1 MMRLQ
6 RLRRN
11 APAKLCGRRLATVL
25 ALVVLAL
32 LLIVSRDAAAA
43 ESIERFEGQID
54 IAPDGTLTVSETIRV
69 RAEGHSIKRG
79 IYRDFPLTFR
89 DAQGRRRQVSFE
101 LLDVTR
107 DGRPEPHFIRRSGDG
122 LRIYA
127 GEENVLLRTGT
138 YTYGIRYRTSRQIR
152 FLTDHDELFWNVTGN
167 EWSFPILSA
176 TASLRLPQSAAPA
189 RWTAYT
195 GSFGERGD
203 AWRGDVAADGT
214 LQVETTRP
222 LAAGQGLSIVAE
234 IPRGLV
240 AQPSGATAWRYALL
254 DHRSTILGS
263 AGALVVLVYYLLAW
277 NAVGRDPKKGVIIPL
292 FRPPENISAALAG
305 YVRDWGWS
313 GGWRDFT
320 AAAVSLAV
328 KGLLVFNDAGGDLTL
343 ARRGTGTV
351 GSAEKLPA
359 GERTILGWVDAHGG
373 TVRIDKA
380 NGASLASIFSRF
392 KSSIEKENR
401 NRFFRRNLG
410 FFLFGV
416 ALTAMTIIAVLVFGK
431 LAQEEIAVLVIGTVV
446 CAAVGTLI
454 TPGLRVLMGRR
465 QVRTI
470 IHAGI
475 NFTFA
480 TVAVTVAWTLYARS
494 NIELPQGFVRHIF
507 DELAQYG
514 FPLVLIGGLAM
525 LNGLFYYLMRAPTA
539 AGRVVMDRI
548 EGLELYMRTAE
559 TERLNIRDAP
569 DLTTE
574 TFERLLPYAIAL
586 GVEKPWSE
594 AFAKAFARAHP
605 GRDVTSAYQPAWHGG
620 RGWSGSDFGRSI
632 SAAVSSSQ
640 SAFTSSLPA
649 PQSSSSGFSSG
660 GGSGGGGGGGGGGG
674 W

>member
-1 MMRLQ
+1 MRLQ

-11 APAKLCGRRLATVL
+11 APAKAFGCRLASVL
-25 ALVVLAL
+25 ALFVLAISL
-32 LLIVSRDAAAA
+32 LVSRDAAAT
-43 ESIERFEGQID
+43 ESIERFDGQID

-69 RAEGHSIKRG
+69 HAEGRDIKHG

-89 DAQGRRRQVSFE
+89 DAQGQRRQVSFE
-101 LLDVTR
+101 LLEVTR
-107 DGRPEPHFIRRSGDG
+107 DGRPEPHFIRSSVDG

-127 GEENVLLRTGT
+127 GEENMLLGPGT

-152 FLTDHDELFWNVTGN
+152 FLSDHDELFWNVTGN

-176 TASLRLPQSAAPA
+176 TASLRLPQSAAPV

-203 AWRGDVAADGT
+203 AWHGEVAADGT
-214 LQVETTRP
+214 LQVATTHP
-222 LAAGQGLSIVAE
+222 LAARQGLSIVAE

-240 AQPSGATAWRYALL
+240 AQPSRTTTWRYALL
-254 DHRSTILGS
+254 DHRSAILGS
-263 AGALVVLVYYLLAW
+263 VGALAVLVYYLIAW

-292 FRPPENISAALAG
+292 FRPPENISPALAG

-328 KGLLVFNDAGGDLTL
+328 KGLLVFDDAGGDLKL

-351 GSAEKLPA
+351 GSADKLPA
-359 GERTILGWVDAHGG
+359 GERAILAWVDAHGG
-373 TVRIDKA
+373 TVRIDKT
-380 NGASLASIFSRF
+380 NGASLASIFSSF
-392 KSSIEKENR
+392 KSSIEKESR

-416 ALTAMTIIAVLVFGK
+416 ALTAMTIIAVLRYGN
-431 LAQEEIAVLVIGTVV
+431 LAPEEIGVLVIGTVV
-446 CAAVGTLI
+446 CAMVGTMI
-454 TPGLRVLMGRR
+454 TPGLRVLMGGR

-475 NFTFA
+475 NLTFVA
-480 TVAVTVAWTLYARS
+480 VAVTVAWTLFARS
-494 NIELPQGFVRHIF
+494 NIRPPDGFTRHVFNELV
-507 DELAQYG
+507 QYG
-514 FPLVLIGGLAM
+514 FPFVLIGGLAV
-525 LNGLFYYLMRAPTA
+525 LNGLFYYLLRAPTA
-539 AGRVVMDRI
+539 AGQVVMDRI

-559 TERLNIRDAP
+559 AERLNIRQAP

-586 GVEKPWSE
+586 GVEKPWSD

-605 GRDVTSAYQPAWHGG
+605 GRDATSTYQPAWHGG
-620 RGWSGSDFGRSI
+620 RGWSGNDFGRSI

-640 SAFTSSLPA
+640 SAFTSALPA
-649 PQSSSSGFSSG
+649 PQTSSSGFSSG

>member
-1 MMRLQ
+1 M
-6 RLRRN
+6 
-11 APAKLCGRRLATVL
+11 
-25 ALVVLAL
+25 
-32 LLIVSRDAAAA
+32 
-43 ESIERFEGQID
+43 
-54 IAPDGTLTVSETIRV
+54 
-69 RAEGHSIKRG
+69 
-79 IYRDFPLTFR
+79 
-89 DAQGRRRQVSFE
+89 
-101 LLDVTR
+101 
-107 DGRPEPHFIRRSGDG
+107 
-122 LRIYA
+122 
-127 GEENVLLRTGT
+127 LLRTGT
-138 YTYGIRYRTSRQIR
+138 TTYGIRYRTSRHIR

-176 TASLRLPQSAAPA
+176 TASLRLPQNAAPV

-203 AWRGDVAADGT
+203 AWHGDVAADGT
-214 LQVETTRP
+214 LQVATTHP
-222 LAAGQGLSIVAE
+222 LAARQGLSLVAE

-240 AQPSGATAWRYALL
+240 RQPSGVTAWRYALL
-254 DHRSTILGS
+254 DHRSTILGI
-263 AGALVVLVYYLLAW
+263 AGALAVLVYYLMAW

-292 FRPPENISAALAG
+292 FRAPENISPALAG

-328 KGLLVFNDAGGDLTL
+328 KGLLVFDDADGDLTL
-343 ARRGTGTV
+343 ARRGKGRA
-351 GSAEKLPA
+351 GGADKLPA

-380 NGASLASIFSRF
+380 NGASLAGFFRSF

-416 ALTAMTIIAVLVFGK
+416 ALTAMTILAVLVFGN
-431 LAQEEIAVLVIGTVV
+431 LAQEEIGVLVIGTVACV
-446 CAAVGTLI
+446 AVGTMI
-454 TPGLRVLMGRR
+454 TPGLRVLMGHRK
-465 QVRTI
+465 VRSI
-470 IHAGI
+470 IHAGV
-475 NFTFA
+475 NLTFTA
-480 TVAVTVAWTLYARS
+480 VAATVAWTLFARS
-494 NIELPQGFVRHIF
+494 NIRPPDGFARHVL
-507 DELAQYG
+507 DELVQYG
-514 FPLVLIGGLAM
+514 FPFALIGGLAV
-525 LNGLFYYLMRAPTA
+525 LNGLFYYLLRAPTA

-548 EGLELYMRTAE
+548 ECLELYLRTAE
-559 TERLNIRDAP
+559 TERLNIREAP

-574 TFERLLPYAIAL
+574 TFEHLLPYAIAL
-586 GVEKPWSE
+586 GAEKPWSE

-605 GRDVTSAYQPAWHGG
+605 GRDATSAYQPAWHGG
-620 RGWSGSDFGRSI
+620 RGWSGSNFGRSI

-640 SAFTSSLPA
+640 SAFTSALPA